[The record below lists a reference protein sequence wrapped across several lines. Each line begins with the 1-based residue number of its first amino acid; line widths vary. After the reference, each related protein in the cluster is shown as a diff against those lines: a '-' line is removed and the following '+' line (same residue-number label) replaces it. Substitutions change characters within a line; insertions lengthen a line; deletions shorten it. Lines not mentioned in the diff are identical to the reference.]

1 MKKHNKF
8 LFKANYPIILAS
20 QSEIRKKILTDTG
33 LIFKQVSSE
42 LNEKEVKK
50 NLTYKR
56 ITYLSKKLAQEK
68 ALLVSKKNY
77 DSYVIGADQI
87 CSYKNKILSKPN
99 NKKNAISQLMQ
110 INGGE
115 HKQISSVCLYYQ
127 EKIVWSYTETVCMKM
142 RKLSLSLIKL
152 YVNTDMPLKSCGSY
166 KYEARGK
173 YLFSK
178 IKGSHDAILGLPLSP
193 LLEILYKKKI
203 IEYA

>member
-1 MKKHNKF
+1 LKKHNKF
-8 LFKANYPIILAS
+8 LLKANYPIILAS

-33 LIFKQVSSE
+33 LIFKQVSSG

-50 NLTYKR
+50 IFTYKR
-56 ITYLSKKLAQEK
+56 ISNLSKKLAQEK
-68 ALLVSKKNY
+68 AFLVSKKNY

-115 HKQISSVCLYYQ
+115 HKQISSVCLCYQ
-127 EKIVWSYTETVCMKM
+127 EKIVWSYTETVYLKM

-152 YVNTDMPLKSCGSY
+152 YINTDMPLKSCGSY

-178 IKGSHDAILGLPLSP
+178 VKGSYDAILGLPLSP

>member
-8 LFKANYPIILAS
+8 LLKANYPIILAS

-33 LIFKQVSSE
+33 LIFKQVSSG

-50 NLTYKR
+50 IFTYKR
-56 ITYLSKKLAQEK
+56 ISYLSKKLAQEK
-68 ALLVSKKNY
+68 AFLVSKKNY

-115 HKQISSVCLYYQ
+115 HKQTSSVCVYYQ
-127 EKIVWSYTETVCMKM
+127 EKKVWSYTETVCLKM
-142 RKLSLSLIKL
+142 RKLTLSLIKL
-152 YVNTDMPLKSCGSY
+152 YVNVDMPLKSCGSY

-178 IKGSHDAILGLPLSP
+178 VKGSRDAILGLPLSP

>member
-8 LFKANYPIILAS
+8 LLKANYPIILAS

-33 LIFKQVSSE
+33 LIFKQVSSG

-50 NLTYKR
+50 IFTYKR
-56 ITYLSKKLAQEK
+56 ISNLSKKLAQEK
-68 ALLVSKKNY
+68 AFLVSKKNY

-110 INGGE
+110 INGDE
-115 HKQISSVCLYYQ
+115 HKQTSSVCVCYQ
-127 EKIVWSYTETVCMKM
+127 EKIVWSYTETVCLKM

-178 IKGSHDAILGLPLSP
+178 IKGSYDAILGLPLSP

>member
-8 LFKANYPIILAS
+8 LLKANYPIILAS

-33 LIFKQVSSE
+33 LIFKQVSSG

-50 NLTYKR
+50 TFAYKR
-56 ITYLSKKLAQEK
+56 ISNLSKKLAQEK
-68 ALLVSKKNY
+68 AFLVSKKNY

-115 HKQISSVCLYYQ
+115 HKQISSVCVCYQ
-127 EKIVWSYTETVCMKM
+127 EKIVWSYTETVYLKM

-152 YVNTDMPLKSCGSY
+152 YINTDMPLKSCGSY

-178 IKGSHDAILGLPLSP
+178 VKGSYDAILGLPLSP

>member
-1 MKKHNKF
+1 LKKHNKF
-8 LFKANYPIILAS
+8 LLKANYPIILAS

-33 LIFKQVSSE
+33 LIFKQVSSG

-50 NLTYKR
+50 TFAYKR
-56 ITYLSKKLAQEK
+56 ISNLSKKLAQEK
-68 ALLVSKKNY
+68 SFLVSKKNY

-115 HKQISSVCLYYQ
+115 HKQISSVCVCYQ
-127 EKIVWSYTETVCMKM
+127 EKIVWSYTETVYLKM

-152 YVNTDMPLKSCGSY
+152 YINTDMPLKSCGSY

-178 IKGSHDAILGLPLSP
+178 VKGSYDAILGLPLSP

>member
-8 LFKANYPIILAS
+8 LLKANYPIILAS

-33 LIFKQVSSE
+33 LIFKQVSSG

-50 NLTYKR
+50 IFTYKR
-56 ITYLSKKLAQEK
+56 ISNLSKKLAQEK
-68 ALLVSKKNY
+68 AFLVSKKNY

-115 HKQISSVCLYYQ
+115 HKQISSVCVCYQ
-127 EKIVWSYTETVCMKM
+127 EKIVWSYTETVYLKM

-152 YVNTDMPLKSCGSY
+152 YINTDMPLKSCGSY

-178 IKGSHDAILGLPLSP
+178 VKGSYDAILGLPLSP

>member
-8 LFKANYPIILAS
+8 LLKANYPIILAS

-33 LIFKQVSSE
+33 LIFKQVSSG
-42 LNEKEVKK
+42 LNEKEVRKT
-50 NLTYKR
+50 LTYKR
-56 ITYLSKKLAQEK
+56 ITNLSKRLAQEK

-87 CSYKNKILSKPN
+87 CSYKNKTLSKPK

-110 INGGE
+110 INGDE
-115 HKQISSVCLYYQ
+115 HKQICSVCLYYQ
-127 EKIVWSYTETVCMKM
+127 EKIVWSYTETVCLKM

>member
-8 LFKANYPIILAS
+8 LLKANYPIILAS

-33 LIFKQVSSE
+33 LIFKQVSSG

-50 NLTYKR
+50 IFTYKR
-56 ITYLSKKLAQEK
+56 ISNLSKKLAQEK
-68 ALLVSKKNY
+68 AFLVSKKNY

-115 HKQISSVCLYYQ
+115 HKQISSVCLCYQ
-127 EKIVWSYTETVCMKM
+127 EKIVWSYTETVYLKM

-152 YVNTDMPLKSCGSY
+152 YINTDMPLKSCG
-166 KYEARGK
+166 
-173 YLFSK
+173 
-178 IKGSHDAILGLPLSP
+178 
-193 LLEILYKKKI
+193 
-203 IEYA
+203 